1 MMRSLSIFVAL
12 YCGLVSAQGVQVSV
26 AAGSAVGVVAQVGG
40 QTVLDSV
47 PAGTAIG
54 RYPQN
59 LDLSARI
66 QTPEYASSVTLS
78 YPQPAGS
85 SVAILHRSYAR
96 GATTTQAGTSSSAS
110 PMGANQGA
118 CSFLV
123 TVVGAAG
130 TTGDLVLSWHASA
143 DAGCRMAGTLD
154 VGDDGSVEWTGGV
167 GYVGH
172 RARVT
177 LGNQPLVARVSLD
190 GVAVG
195 TGNSADF
202 VDVFADCFVRFEVD
216 QTSSCN
222 FSIYGQSCGP
232 VLTGAAQTAN
242 GRHVLTMSLAGGFP
256 NAQVL
261 AIAGDQQLAL
271 PLGLQC
277 FLLTN
282 LEYAQVLSTNG
293 AGAAQDIH
301 SIPAT
306 ATGTL
311 YFQMLPLDVQQGQL
325 LLRATNGVQLDCVR

>member
-1 MMRSLSIFVAL
+1 MRSLPILIAL
-12 YCGLVSAQGVQVSV
+12 SCSAVTAQGVQVSV
-26 AAGSAVGVVAQVGG
+26 AADSPVGVVANVGAQSVHDG
-40 QTVLDSV
+40 V

-96 GATTTQAGTSSSAS
+96 GATTTHAGTSGSAS
-110 PMGANQGA
+110 PAGATQGA

-123 TVVGAAG
+123 TVTGAAG

-143 DAGCRMAGTLD
+143 DAGCRMNGALD
-154 VGDDGSVEWTGGV
+154 VGADGSVEWTGGV
-167 GYVGH
+167 GYLSH

-177 LGNQPLVARVSLD
+177 LGSQPLVARVTLD
-190 GVAVG
+190 GQAVG
-195 TGNSADF
+195 TGVNADF
-202 VDVFADCFVRFEVD
+202 VDVFVDCFVRFEVD

-232 VLTGAAQTAN
+232 VLTGAAQTVN

-277 FLLTN
+277 LLLSN
-282 LEYAQVLSTNG
+282 VEYAQVLSTNG
-293 AGAAQDIH
+293 AGAAQDVH

-306 ATGTL
+306 STGTL
-311 YFQMLPLDVQQGQL
+311 FFQMLPIDVQGGQL
-325 LLRATNGVQLDCVR
+325 ILRATNGVQLDCVR

>member
-1 MMRSLSIFVAL
+1 MHRLPILFVLS
-12 YCGLVSAQGVQVSV
+12 CGAVTAQGVQVSV
-26 AAGSAVGVVAQVGG
+26 AADSAVGVVAQVGA
-40 QTVLDSV
+40 QAAHDAVA
-47 PAGTAIG
+47 PGTAIG

-66 QTPEYASSVTLS
+66 QAPEYASSVTLS

-96 GATTTQAGTSSSAS
+96 GAATTHAGTSSAAA
-110 PMGANQGA
+110 PTGAGQGA

-123 TVVGAAG
+123 TVTGAPG
-130 TTGDLVLSWHASA
+130 TTGDLVLSWHGSA
-143 DAGCRMAGTLD
+143 DAGCRMNGALD
-154 VGDDGSVEWTGGV
+154 VGADGTVEWTGGV
-167 GYVGH
+167 GYLGH

-177 LGNQPLVARVSLD
+177 LGSSPLVARVTID
-190 GVAVG
+190 GEARG

-202 VDVFADCFVRFEVD
+202 VDVFVDCFVRFEVD

-232 VLTGAAQTAN
+232 VLTGAAQTIN

-277 FLLTN
+277 FLHSN

-293 AGAAQDIH
+293 AGAAQDVH
-301 SIPAT
+301 SIPST

-311 YFQMLPLDVQQGQL
+311 YFQMLPIDVQGGQVV
-325 LLRATNGVQLDCVR
+325 LRATNGVQLDCVR